1 MVSKMAAKDRSSF
14 SRDSYPLHLL
24 HIIVLK
30 QSAVLEPFL
39 NLGERRFLHVL
50 ADSASKA
57 FEAISRLRDVN
68 RDALRESFVEYL
80 ADERHFACA
89 GLGVDFFSR
98 ALVEVFMY
106 STTSTFK

>member
-57 FEAISRLRDVN
+57 FEAISRLCDVN
-68 RDALRESFVEYL
+68 RDTLRESFVEHL
-80 ADERHFACA
+80 ADERHLACA

>member
-24 HIIVLK
+24 HIIVPK
-30 QSAVLEPFL
+30 QGTVLEPFL

-57 FEAISRLRDVN
+57 FEAISRLRDVD
-68 RDALRESFVEYL
+68 RDALRESFVENL
-80 ADERHFACA
+80 ADKRHFACA
-89 GLGVDFFSR
+89 GLGVDCSSR

-106 STTSTFK
+106 SMTSTFT